1 MHKIL
6 RIATEQFKVADV
18 YCFMHVGNMHIM
30 GLVAPSSCTAI
41 EDSRSTCELMR
52 MYVTTTK
59 HMMTS
64 DINTTSSNNRAIVCS
79 K

>member
-1 MHKIL
+1 MITEGRVTRFVGRVFPMHKIL

-52 MYVTTTK
+52 M
-59 HMMTS
+59 
-64 DINTTSSNNRAIVCS
+64 
-79 K
+79 